1 MFNATCGRSCDLRDH
16 HRFKTE
22 WSYEN
27 LLTGSPIL
35 AVDRFGTQIGGKGLP
50 FIEASITKAKAE
62 FQEQKIVNTI
72 AKKSHG
78 VRDAGWVGC
87 LAGPSRLM
95 TSHKHFRPRRL
106 LQLEVNID
114 HVLKLRHGV
123 SLTNLATG

>member
-1 MFNATCGRSCDLRDH
+1 LFNATCGRSCDLRDH

-50 FIEASITKAKAE
+50 FIEASIAKAKAE

-72 AKKSHG
+72 AKKIACCPG
-78 VRDAGWVGC
+78 CRLGGLFGWSI
-87 LAGPSRLM
+87 AAYDIS
-95 TSHKHFRPRRL
+95 
-106 LQLEVNID
+106 
-114 HVLKLRHGV
+114 
-123 SLTNLATG
+123 